1 VHAIWVDIEEAS
13 SVVALV
19 GLPYLMLD
27 KRRRLPNLAFEKGGI
42 FRQTFDSD
50 NLTFGRITFSGTVK
64 NKSLE
69 SNTIDKVFL
78 VVWRTKR
85 RMGVRRYGYGGV
97 QMLGEDETPIGP
109 PLTLPARSSRTVKIV
124 CEFPLT
130 GSSDAH
136 LFNATKPLPGNSNFL
151 LPRYEYD
158 LAFEDIEGNL
168 FDINGYPLSRKSID
182 LRWTID
188 NAWEQLKDGKPL
200 PLVRHL
206 LRIFWEE
213 VRFLWRKLLRFLG
226 L

>member
-1 VHAIWVDIEEAS
+1 MHALWVDVEEAS

-27 KRRRLPNLAFEKGGI
+27 KRRRLPRLAFERGGSS
-42 FRQTFDSD
+42 RETLNRD
-50 NLTFGRITFSGTVK
+50 NLTFGRIRFSGTIK

-85 RMGVRRYGYGGV
+85 RMGVRRYGFGGV
-97 QMLGEDETPIGP
+97 QILDEDAKQIGP
-109 PLTLPARSSRTVKIV
+109 PLTLPARSSRAVTII

-130 GSSDAH
+130 GSNDAQ
-136 LFNATKPLPGNSNFL
+136 LFNATKPLPGNPNFL

-158 LAFEDIEGNL
+158 LAVEDIEGNL
-168 FDINGYPLSRKSID
+168 FDINGYSLSRKSID

-206 LRIFWEE
+206 LQILWEE
-213 VRFLWRKLLRFLG
+213 VRFLWRKCLRFLG